1 MTQNNTVIE
10 YPKGLSSIPYASF
23 LQIEKYSYD
32 EAQKSVAKSFNDGL
46 GSLNRSVLS
55 KVLRAGGDGAAIA
68 YAAGTPSDEFIDK
81 MLNQYK
87 TPEVTTTYKRK
98 LNKQQ
103 KNRGFSETVSVTTG
117 GDTINITDENI
128 DPSTKVQLKN
138 GETTTVGQLLQK
150 KKDRIAKKNKGLM
163 ASRCMLPLPNEFQYK
178 YGADW
183 NNEFRLGTLALAAD
197 DLGRF
202 GLLATGGALAGG
214 SLAFL
219 EGKLT
224 KGSQIG
230 KISGVD
236 ATKLVQGAAKG
247 VQFATNPFGVN
258 SEFNP
263 KNLAG
268 LAGLAPNEN
277 SIQFFERMQ
286 GREFSFRFEL
296 AARNKPESNRIIE
309 IIEWFKRGMHPNA
322 KSGRGSAVVLTF
334 PDVFVLTPK
343 FVKCTED
350 GEVLGDPIQHP
361 MMPRTK
367 LCALT
372 GLTINTT
379 PFGQLQ
385 TVFDGS
391 IPIVTMELQFKE
403 TTKLTRVDMEGA
415 TYTENRD
422 SQIIGGDN
430 DIAKATSTSEGG
442 FVTDPDAQYTGEVS
456 F

>member
-10 YPKGLSSIPYASF
+10 YPRGLSSIPYASF

-46 GSLNRSVLS
+46 GAINRSAIS
-55 KVLRAGGDGAAIA
+55 KVLRSGGNAAAAA
-68 YAAGTPSDEFIDK
+68 YASGDSSEQFIDS

-87 TPEVTTTYKRK
+87 TQE
-98 LNKQQ
+98 Q
-103 KNRGFSETVSVTTG
+103 KILIKKASGNSVRQSGSNVDKYQTIKSK
-117 GDTINITDENI
+117 TINITDENI
-128 DPSTKVQLKN
+128 DPSTVVKLKN
-138 GETTTVGQLLQK
+138 GETTTVGQLLQQ

-214 SLAFL
+214 GLAFL

-230 KISGVD
+230 KLGGVD
-236 ATKLVQGAAKG
+236 ATKIVQGAAKG

-296 AARNKPESNRIIE
+296 AARNKGESNRIIE

-343 FVKCTED
+343 FVKCDED

-415 TYTENRD
+415 TYTQKRD

-430 DIAKATSTSEGG
+430 DIVEKTATSEGG
-442 FVTDPDAQYTGEVS
+442 FVTNPDTQYTGEVS